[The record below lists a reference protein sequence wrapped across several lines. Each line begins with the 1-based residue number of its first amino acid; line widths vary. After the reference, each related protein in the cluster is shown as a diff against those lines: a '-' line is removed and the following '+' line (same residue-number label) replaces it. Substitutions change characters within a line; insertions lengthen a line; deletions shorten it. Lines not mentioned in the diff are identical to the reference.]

1 MADSTQN
8 QSVWGFITY
17 AENNPYN
24 SLNSVHWD
32 EIKAMMKLWATVNL
46 DESNDTYTTT
56 RPDTFGTEQDVP
68 GPKNDGTQLA
78 DGAGISGTTPT
89 TILYDQA
96 YYPERHYGT

>member
-8 QSVWGFITY
+8 EILWGFIRY
-17 AENNPYN
+17 CEESNYS

-32 EIKAMMKLWATVNL
+32 EIKAMAKLFNTVNYT
-46 DESNDTYTTT
+46 DSNDTLTVADPGAY
-56 RPDTFGTEQDVP
+56 GAAQDVP

-89 TILYDQA
+89 ANLYA
-96 YYPERHYGT
+96 SAMYPQRSYGG